1 MKGYKKK
8 AAKIMQKDFEQIK
21 LLQSAN
27 LSTKQVH
34 EITGWGQA
42 VVASIYRYD
51 SLDDYQVFL
60 DNKYAKSKQRQLVAL
75 DLPAQNELDIAID
88 DWKVAFDNKL
98 TEIDSNLVEV
108 KMMIQSLSNNK
119 KGFWK

>member
-1 MKGYKKK
+1 
-8 AAKIMQKDFEQIK
+8 MQKDFEQIK

-27 LSTKQVH
+27 LSTTQVH
-34 EITGWGQA
+34 EITGWGRA
-42 VVASIYRYD
+42 VVASIYKYD

-60 DNKYAKSKQRQLVAL
+60 DDKCAKSKQRQLVTL
-75 DLPAQNELDIAID
+75 DLPAQNELDIALD

-98 TEIDSNLVEV
+98 SAIDVNLVEV
-108 KMMIQSLSNNK
+108 KNMIQSLSNNK